1 MLKKSVNIE
10 DLRRGARKRLP
21 RFIFDYVDGGAEDEI
36 SLRGNRAAFDRIALR
51 PRTLVDVAQRSLAC
65 TLLGRPVAL
74 PLVIGPTGL
83 GGYYW
88 PQGDLAMA
96 KAAAKA
102 GAIYALSTA
111 SNHPLEAIA
120 AEAGGRLW
128 FQAYMFRDRK
138 VSEALIRRAAAAGYE
153 ALVVTSDFP
162 IPGKRE
168 RDWRNGLTTPP
179 ALTLR
184 TKLEM
189 LTHLRWVLQV
199 LPTRPAFVNV
209 AAELPPGSHAPAY
222 VSTQVD
228 PALNWDDFKRL
239 RDLWPGKLL
248 LKGVLRADDAV
259 RAADLGADAVVLSNH
274 GGRQLDRAPIP
285 FHLLP
290 EVVREVGKDTEIHL
304 DTGIM
309 SGADIVAAIALG
321 ARFTLVGRA
330 YLYGLMAGGREGVDR
345 AIEIL
350 SGQLVRTLQ
359 LLGVNSLDEL
369 EPGHVTQLQR
379 LIPRA

>member
-10 DLRRGARKRLP
+10 DLRRGARRRLP

-274 GGRQLDRAPIP
+274 GGRQLDGAVSA
-285 FHLLP
+285 LAALP
-290 EVVREVGKDTEIHL
+290 EVVAG
-304 DTGIM
+304 
-309 SGADIVAAIALG
+309 LG
-321 ARFTLVGRA
+321 GRA
-330 YLYGLMAGGREGVDR
+330 EILVDGGVRRGSDLVKARACGAVGVIAGRAALYGLACAGEAGVARTIAILREE
-345 AIEIL
+345 AE
-350 SGQLVRTLQ
+350 RTLA
-359 LLGVNSLDEL
+359 LIGCPRL
-369 EPGHVTQLQR
+369 EDVSGDFL
-379 LIPRA
+379 AAAS